1 MSVTRFGIIGY
12 GETGKAYAGAI
23 EESADAVVAATCGP
37 GGEADRY
44 LHFETP
50 DGLIARNDIDAIVF
64 AGAPSNAVPS
74 IVAAL
79 ERGLPVLC
87 AGPPGS
93 TLDDAAAIS
102 GAAPGAT
109 LYFANPISCH
119 GSVIRAAGIIEQGV
133 LGRVLTVR
141 AVYGGSGVADGE
153 EAGWRADYALSGG
166 GVLMSIGYP
175 LISLLQELCGRVEDV
190 AGMISSTGAGPQGIE
205 DNAFGLLRHSS
216 GTVSQIHTSMTQ
228 WRHMF
233 RVEINLEKGYLW
245 LDGLMPEE
253 SGFAPEMLISARI
266 RFDENDHPR
275 PNPAEEVRAFEED
288 TALNRVLSGFLR
300 CVQGDAVPQHASLEA
315 ANDALDTVHRL
326 YAADPA
332 WPRA

>member
-23 EESADAVVAATCGP
+23 EESADAVVAATSGP
-37 GGEADRY
+37 GGEGDRY
-44 LHFETP
+44 LHFESA

-64 AGAPSNAVPS
+64 AGAPSNATPT

-79 ERGLPVLC
+79 ERGFPVLC
-87 AGPPGS
+87 AGPPGC
-93 TLDDAAAIS
+93 TVDDAAAIS
-102 GAAPGAT
+102 GAAPGTT
-109 LYFANPISCH
+109 LYFANPIACH
-119 GSVIRAAGIIEQGV
+119 GSVIRASSIVEQGT

-141 AVYGGSGVADGE
+141 AVYGGSGVAEGE
-153 EAGWRADYALSGG
+153 EASWRADYALSGG
-166 GVLMSIGYP
+166 GVLMSVGYQ
-175 LISLLQELCGRVEDV
+175 LISLLQDLCGRVEDV
-190 AGMISSTGAGPQGIE
+190 ASMISSASPGPQGME

-216 GTVSQIHTSMTQ
+216 GTVSQVHASMTQ

-233 RVEINLEKGYLW
+233 RVELGLEKGYLW
-245 LDGLMPEE
+245 LDGLMPED
-253 SGFAPEMLISARI
+253 SGFTPEMLISARV
-266 RFDENDHPR
+266 RLDENDCPR

-300 CVQGDAVPQHASLEA
+300 SVGGEPVPQHASLEA
-315 ANDALDTVHRL
+315 ASDALDTVHRL